1 MLHRVEPTQCPVCE
15 TSLNATTGVSDHAA
29 IPQPGDITVCLYCT
43 SILEYDNAMS
53 LVTVNRDEI
62 EPEVL
67 SLIDMAIA
75 SIQQSR
81 QGKLH

>member
-1 MLHRVEPTQCPVCE
+1 MPYRVEPSQCPVCE
-15 TSLNATTGVSDHAA
+15 TFLDAATGINDHAA

-43 SILEYDNAMS
+43 SILEYNNAMS

-81 QGKLH
+81 QGKLN